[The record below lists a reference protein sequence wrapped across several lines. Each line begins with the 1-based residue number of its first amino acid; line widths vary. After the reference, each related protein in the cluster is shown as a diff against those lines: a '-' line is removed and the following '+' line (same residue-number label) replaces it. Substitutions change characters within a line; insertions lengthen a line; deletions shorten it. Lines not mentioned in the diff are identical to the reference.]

1 MLKILKRF
9 QREDKEDI
17 VHRITFFRYQR
28 SLYKFASISDKFMCC
43 AKRTLYKSGMILA
56 ETCIDMM
63 SLSTEFG
70 FFSDNPLHNEMKKAG
85 ILVDFDFYDEEL

>member
-1 MLKILKRF
+1 MLQILKRF
-9 QREDKEDI
+9 QREDKEDM
-17 VHRITFFRYQR
+17 VHKTTFFRYQGN
-28 SLYKFASISDKFMCC
+28 LYKFESISDRFMSYI
-43 AKRTLYKSGMILA
+43 KRTLYKTGMVLA